1 MTQDCHYKQDGGKEG
16 IARSISQLCTYPFE
30 TRKTKIQVGLRNP
43 RIINCYRGAVQS
55 SFTSG
60 FVFASYFTIY
70 NSLHPNPLAS
80 SIASFIT
87 SFIKIPIANC
97 MRVLQIN
104 EHHRHF
110 IESGSIIVKK
120 RGLRGLY
127 SGYGISVI
135 EDIIETNIRDY
146 LYEKS
151 KNIVQMPIPA
161 IRMVTGSFAGAI
173 GASITTPFDTIRANL
188 AHNTLKV
195 GRNDI
200 FGTTKALILSQE
212 GPKALFRGVH
222 LRAASNAIRYAL
234 FYLVMEYL
242 YLIR

>member
-1 MTQDCHYKQDGGKEG
+1 MTQDRQYKQDGRKEG

-30 TRKTKIQVGLRNP
+30 IRKTKVQVGLCNIRM
-43 RIINCYRGAVQS
+43 INYYRGAFQS

-60 FVFASYFTIY
+60 FVFASYFTVY
-70 NSLHPNPLAS
+70 NSLYPNPLAS

-104 EHHRHF
+104 EHHHNF

-120 RGLRGLY
+120 KGVRGLY
-127 SGYGISVI
+127 SGYGISMI
-135 EDIIETNIRDY
+135 EDVIETNIRDF
-146 LYEKS
+146 LYEKT
-151 KNIVQMPIPA
+151 KNIVQMPSPA
-161 IRMVTGSFAGAI
+161 IRMVTGSLAGAI

-188 AHNTLKV
+188 AHNTVKA
-195 GRNDI
+195 GSYDI
-200 FGTTKALILSQE
+200 FGTTKALILSNE

-222 LRAASNAIRYAL
+222 LRATSNAIRYAL
-234 FYLVMEYL
+234 FYLMMEYL